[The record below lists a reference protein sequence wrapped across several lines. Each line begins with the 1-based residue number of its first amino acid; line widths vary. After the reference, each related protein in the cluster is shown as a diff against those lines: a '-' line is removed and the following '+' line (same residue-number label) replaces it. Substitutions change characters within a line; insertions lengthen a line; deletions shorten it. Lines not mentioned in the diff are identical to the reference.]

1 MKGDNRLYS
10 FYFITLFVVLLA
22 FGLYLRLSKFE
33 IWEKNKDAFFYNG
46 EPIYSEFDSMYFARL
61 AEDIKSGSFKVGE
74 VDSLRFFPDNHLKP
88 EDFGLDRKY
97 DFQHKYSIAGSLISY
112 LLAYLSMLSGKSVA
126 WISYYLVPL
135 LSISPAIPI
144 FLYFYNA
151 GLPISALLGSLVGI
165 TSYIYV
171 VRTDIMRLDTDLLN
185 LTFPFFIA
193 FFLYKYF
200 ESEKKLLWISL
211 SSITL
216 LLYYLWYGH
225 SNINFALI
233 LPVFLL
239 YLIRYKSL
247 SKKDIL
253 YMAILILPQI
263 WYIYTGP
270 YYVYLQIATLIFGK
284 VHDVSGIFKDFPNV
298 FISISELQK
307 YSFKAVLQS
316 TNSVEAFS
324 FMGLLGAFL
333 VFILNLKRMIF
344 SLPVF
349 GIGLLSFFG
358 GNRFVMYLGPFIGVG
373 LGYLVHLFFE
383 KLFPKLGLYT
393 EKNKQIAM
401 STLVGSFLFVFTL
414 MVQNKALSLLGSSP
428 IITSEEVEV
437 MDWIRE
443 NTPPNSVIYTW
454 WDTGYAFELYSKR
467 AVLHDGG
474 SQSTPKTYFV
484 AASFTTGDFR
494 EAWNIT
500 SFLSNYGLVGM
511 ASLLQKEGVKG
522 EELVRRV
529 REGFYSK
536 DIKVPIYWV
545 FTRDMLFKSGWIT
558 YFGSYNFKDKK
569 GVSKNIYGLSCKVVN
584 EKTFECL
591 GNTKIDLDR
600 GIIIDKAKTTRLKAL
615 YFIDEKA
622 PKTIEYNKDGPSIL
636 LIQKRGSINIY
647 IMDAGLDNTLLFK
660 MYVLRQYDPNYFEL
674 IRDRFPIAV
683 IYKAKSSIT
692 N

>member
-1 MKGDNRLYS
+1 
-10 FYFITLFVVLLA
+10 
-22 FGLYLRLSKFE
+22 
-33 IWEKNKDAFFYNG
+33 
-46 EPIYSEFDSMYFARL
+46 
-61 AEDIKSGSFKVGE
+61 
-74 VDSLRFFPDNHLKP
+74 
-88 EDFGLDRKY
+88 
-97 DFQHKYSIAGSLISY
+97 
-112 LLAYLSMLSGKSVA
+112 
-126 WISYYLVPL
+126 
-135 LSISPAIPI
+135 
-144 FLYFYNA
+144 
-151 GLPISALLGSLVGI
+151 
-165 TSYIYV
+165 
-171 VRTDIMRLDTDLLN
+171 
-185 LTFPFFIA
+185 
-193 FFLYKYF
+193 
-200 ESEKKLLWISL
+200 
-211 SSITL
+211 
-216 LLYYLWYGH
+216 
-225 SNINFALI
+225 
-233 LPVFLL
+233 
-239 YLIRYKSL
+239 
-247 SKKDIL
+247 
-253 YMAILILPQI
+253 
-263 WYIYTGP
+263 
-270 YYVYLQIATLIFGK
+270 
-284 VHDVSGIFKDFPNV
+284 
-298 FISISELQK
+298 
-307 YSFKAVLQS
+307 
-316 TNSVEAFS
+316 
-324 FMGLLGAFL
+324 
-333 VFILNLKRMIF
+333 
-344 SLPVF
+344 
-349 GIGLLSFFG
+349 
-358 GNRFVMYLGPFIGVG
+358 MYLGPFIGVG
-373 LGYLVHLFFE
+373 LGYLVHLIFE

-414 MVQNKALSLLGSSP
+414 MIQNKALSLLGSSP